1 MLIISLRK
9 CFSSSKLFAKNAI
22 PLFLEKLNSSIDDSQ
37 LESLQTFSECAT
49 SSYDPNDYKDFLEP
63 MLSTILKIV
72 MNAPKSNLEEAALAA
87 LEAMCFSISRCIQK
101 ADVSN
106 EKLNLNKVSIEWFI
120 NKVTENSLAYLNEP
134 DLKLVWPNVKCLH
147 SVASASS
154 TANLLVIKKTIPSLI
169 QHYESTTFVSIVL
182 LNIKTIY

>member
-1 MLIISLRK
+1 MLIITLRK